1 LEATWP
7 RALVNA
13 DELVWEV
20 LLVEDD
26 MAAAAMYRIGLQVA
40 GHRVRI
46 AGDGPTGL
54 LVALA
59 WPPHVL
65 LLDIRLPGFD
75 GLELLARLR
84 EDAWG
89 ARLPVIVLSN
99 YSEPDI
105 VERGAQLGAL
115 AHLVK
120 SQTTPGSLTETVDRL
135 LAERLLAGR
144 LAGLAGT

>member
-1 LEATWP
+1 MSA
-7 RALVNA
+7 AGLVG
-13 DELVWEV
+13 DV

-26 MAAAAMYRIGLQVA
+26 RVLAEMYQIRLEAA
-40 GHRVRI
+40 GHNVRI
-46 AGDGPTGL
+46 AGNGPTGL
-54 LVALA
+54 QEALER
-59 WPPHVL
+59 PPQVL

-84 EDAWG
+84 EDARG

-99 YSEPDI
+99 YCESDM
-105 VERGAQLGAL
+105 VRQSTRLGAL

-120 SQTTPGSLTETVDRL
+120 SQTTPRSLLETVEL
-135 LAERLLAGR
+135 LLAGR